1 MKSSVE
7 NLDPTRVKLSVEAPY
22 AELKPSID
30 EAYKEISKQIT
41 VPGFRRGKVPA
52 RIIDQ
57 RVGRPAV
64 LQEAVNNSLDD
75 FYRQA
80 LNENDVRPLGS
91 PEVEVSEIPG
101 LDGAEEG
108 NLVFT
113 VEVDCMPNIELPA
126 YDSIEV
132 EVDTYEVTDED
143 IDKEIDELRARFGTL
158 NPVDRP
164 AAEGDFVT
172 IDLTA
177 KVDDE
182 VIDEATDIS
191 YEVGAGTMIDGLDD
205 ALVDLSEGEETTF
218 NTTLAGGEHKGSEG
232 VVTVK
237 LNAVKERVLADA
249 DDDFA
254 QMASGSD
261 TIEELRE
268 ETRESVAK
276 QKELEQSVQARER
289 VLDALLETVELPLPE
304 KFLAEEVSRQAE
316 AAGAEEGDERYQ
328 EIQDET
334 AKAVRTQFLLDA
346 IAEKEEVEVSQAELI
361 EYIMAMAQ
369 QYGMQP
375 QEFIQMLQSS
385 GQVPAISGEV
395 ARRKGLAAVLA
406 EAKVVDTDG
415 NAVDMT
421 KFVTP
426 ESNEDDEDA
435 DTEAEETAEAADD
448 AEADEAADDAEAE
461 KQD

>member
-1 MKSSVE
+1 M
-7 NLDPTRVKLSVEAPY
+7 
-22 AELKPSID
+22 PS
-30 EAYKEISKQIT
+30 
-41 VPGFRRGKVPA
+41 
-52 RIIDQ
+52 
-57 RVGRPAV
+57 
-64 LQEAVNNSLDD
+64 
-75 FYRQA
+75 
-80 LNENDVRPLGS
+80 
-91 PEVEVSEIPG
+91 
-101 LDGAEEG
+101 
-108 NLVFT
+108 
-113 VEVDCMPNIELPA
+113 IELPA

-191 YEVGAGTMIDGLDD
+191 YEVGARTMIDGLDD

-268 ETRESVAK
+268 ETRENVAK
-276 QKELEQSVQARER
+276 QKELEQSVQAREK
-289 VLDALLETVELPLPE
+289 VLDTCLLYTSPSP
-304 KFLAEEVSRQAE
+304 R
-316 AAGAEEGDERYQ
+316 D
-328 EIQDET
+328 
-334 AKAVRTQFLLDA
+334 
-346 IAEKEEVEVSQAELI
+346 
-361 EYIMAMAQ
+361 
-369 QYGMQP
+369 
-375 QEFIQMLQSS
+375 
-385 GQVPAISGEV
+385 
-395 ARRKGLAAVLA
+395 
-406 EAKVVDTDG
+406 
-415 NAVDMT
+415 
-421 KFVTP
+421 
-426 ESNEDDEDA
+426 
-435 DTEAEETAEAADD
+435 
-448 AEADEAADDAEAE
+448 
-461 KQD
+461 

>member
-191 YEVGAGTMIDGLDD
+191 YEVGARTMIDGLDD

-268 ETRESVAK
+268 ETRENVAK
-276 QKELEQSVQARER
+276 QKELEQSVQAREK

-328 EIQDET
+328 EILDET
-334 AKAVRTQFLLDA
+334 ARAVRTQFLLDA

-415 NAVDMT
+415 NTVDMT

-426 ESNEDDEDA
+426 ESDESDEDA
-435 DTEAEETAEAADD
+435 DTETEETAEAADD

-461 KQD
+461 KQG

>member
-41 VPGFRRGKVPA
+41 IPGFRRGKVPA

-191 YEVGAGTMIDGLDD
+191 YEVGARTMIDGLDD

-268 ETRESVAK
+268 ETRENVAK
-276 QKELEQSVQARER
+276 QKELEQSVQAREK
-289 VLDALLETVELPLPE
+289 VLDALLEMVELPLPE

-361 EYIMAMAQ
+361 EYVMAMAQ

-406 EAKVVDTDG
+406 EATVVDTEG

-426 ESNEDDEDA
+426 ESEEDDEDGDDA
-435 DTEAEETAEAADD
+435 EAEAEETADAADD
-448 AEADEAADDAEAE
+448 AEAAGDAEAE

>member
-268 ETRESVAK
+268 ETRENVAK

>member
-41 VPGFRRGKVPA
+41 IPGFRRGKVPA

-191 YEVGAGTMIDGLDD
+191 YEVGARTMIDGLDD

-218 NTTLAGGEHKGSEG
+218 NTTLAGGEYKGSEG

-268 ETRESVAK
+268 ETRENVAK
-276 QKELEQSVQARER
+276 QKELEQSVQAREK
-289 VLDALLETVELPLPE
+289 VLDALLEMVELPLPE

-406 EAKVVDTDG
+406 EATVVDTEG

-426 ESNEDDEDA
+426 ESEEDGEDGDDA
-435 DTEAEETAEAADD
+435 EAEAEETADAADD
-448 AEADEAADDAEAE
+448 AEAAGDAEAE

>member
-41 VPGFRRGKVPA
+41 IPGFRRGKVPA

-191 YEVGAGTMIDGLDD
+191 YEVGARTMIDGLDD

-218 NTTLAGGEHKGSEG
+218 STTLAGGEHKGSEG

-268 ETRESVAK
+268 ETRENVAK
-276 QKELEQSVQARER
+276 QKELEQSVQAREK
-289 VLDALLETVELPLPE
+289 VLDALLEMVELPLPE
-304 KFLAEEVSRQAE
+304 KFLAEEVSRQVE

-406 EAKVVDTDG
+406 EATVVDTEG

-421 KFVTP
+421 KFVTQ
-426 ESNEDDEDA
+426 ESEEDDEDG
-435 DTEAEETAEAADD
+435 DD
-448 AEADEAADDAEAE
+448 AEAEADETADAADDAEAE
-461 KQD
+461 KKD

>member
-41 VPGFRRGKVPA
+41 IPGFRRGKVPA

-191 YEVGAGTMIDGLDD
+191 YEVGARTMIDGLDD

-268 ETRESVAK
+268 ETRENVAK
-276 QKELEQSVQARER
+276 QKELEQSVQAREK

-304 KFLAEEVSRQAE
+304 KFLAEEVSRQSE

-406 EAKVVDTDG
+406 EAKVVDTEG

-426 ESNEDDEDA
+426 GSEEDDEDG
-435 DTEAEETAEAADD
+435 DD
-448 AEADEAADDAEAE
+448 AEAEADETADAADDAEAE

>member
-41 VPGFRRGKVPA
+41 IPGFRRGKVPA

-182 VIDEATDIS
+182 VIEEATDIS
-191 YEVGAGTMIDGLDD
+191 YEVGARTMIDGLDD

-268 ETRESVAK
+268 ETRENVAK
-276 QKELEQSVQARER
+276 QKELEQSVQAREK
-289 VLDALLETVELPLPE
+289 VLDALLEMVELPLPE

-406 EAKVVDTDG
+406 EATVVDTEG

-426 ESNEDDEDA
+426 ESEEDDEDGDDA
-435 DTEAEETAEAADD
+435 EAEAEETADAADD
-448 AEADEAADDAEAE
+448 AEAAGDAEAE

>member
-41 VPGFRRGKVPA
+41 IPGFRRGKVPA

-191 YEVGAGTMIDGLDD
+191 YEVGARTMIDGLDD

-268 ETRESVAK
+268 ETRENVAK
-276 QKELEQSVQARER
+276 QKELEQSVQAREK
-289 VLDALLETVELPLPE
+289 VLDALLEMVELPLPE

-406 EAKVVDTDG
+406 EATVVDTEG

-426 ESNEDDEDA
+426 ESEEDDEDGDDA
-435 DTEAEETAEAADD
+435 EAEAEETADAADD
-448 AEADEAADDAEAE
+448 AEAAGDAEAE

>member
-268 ETRESVAK
+268 ETRENVAK

-334 AKAVRTQFLLDA
+334 AKAIRTQFLLDA

-406 EAKVVDTDG
+406 EATVVDTDG

>member
-41 VPGFRRGKVPA
+41 IPGFRRGKVPA

-191 YEVGAGTMIDGLDD
+191 YEVGARTMIDGLDD

-268 ETRESVAK
+268 ETRENVAK
-276 QKELEQSVQARER
+276 QKELEQSVQAREK
-289 VLDALLETVELPLPE
+289 VLDALLEMVELPLPE

-406 EAKVVDTDG
+406 EATVVDTEG

-426 ESNEDDEDA
+426 ESEEDDEDGDDA
-435 DTEAEETAEAADD
+435 EAEADETADAADD
-448 AEADEAADDAEAE
+448 AEAAGDAEAE

>member
-80 LNENDVRPLGS
+80 LSENDVRPLGT

-101 LDGAEEG
+101 LDGTEEG

-113 VEVDCMPNIELPA
+113 VEVDCMPSIELPA

-132 EVDTYEVTDED
+132 EVDTYEITDED
-143 IDKEIDELRARFGTL
+143 IDKEIDALRARFGTL
-158 NPVDRP
+158 NEVDRP
-164 AAEGDFVT
+164 AAGGDFVT

-177 KVDDE
+177 KVDGE

-205 ALVDLSEGEETTF
+205 ALLDLSKDEETTF
-218 NTTLAGGEHKGSEG
+218 NTTLAGGEHKGAEG

-261 TIEELRE
+261 TMDELRE
-268 ETRESVAK
+268 ETRENVAK
-276 QKELEQSVQARER
+276 QKELEQSVDAREK

-316 AAGAEEGDERYQ
+316 AAGVEEGDERYQ
-328 EIQDET
+328 EVQDET

-415 NAVDMT
+415 NVVDMT

-426 ESNEDDEDA
+426 EGEDA
-435 DTEAEETAEAADD
+435 EAEADADDSDADVADD
-448 AEADEAADDAEAE
+448 AETEAEADDAEDE

>member
-41 VPGFRRGKVPA
+41 IPGFRRGKVPA

-191 YEVGAGTMIDGLDD
+191 YEVGARTMIDGLDD

-268 ETRESVAK
+268 ETRENVAK
-276 QKELEQSVQARER
+276 QKELEQSVQAREK
-289 VLDALLETVELPLPE
+289 VLDALLEMVELPLPE

-406 EAKVVDTDG
+406 EATVVDTEG

-426 ESNEDDEDA
+426 ESEEDGEDGDDA
-435 DTEAEETAEAADD
+435 EAEAEETADAADD
-448 AEADEAADDAEAE
+448 AEAAGDAEAE

>member
-113 VEVDCMPNIELPA
+113 VEVDCMPSIELPA

-191 YEVGAGTMIDGLDD
+191 YEVGARTMIDGLDD

-268 ETRESVAK
+268 ETRENVAK
-276 QKELEQSVQARER
+276 QKELEQSVQAREK

-328 EIQDET
+328 EILDET

-415 NAVDMT
+415 KAVDMT

-426 ESNEDDEDA
+426 ESDEDDEDA
-435 DTEAEETAEAADD
+435 DTETEETAEAADD

-461 KQD
+461 KQG

>member
-158 NPVDRP
+158 NPIDRP

-205 ALVDLSEGEETTF
+205 ALLDLSEGEETTF
-218 NTTLAGGEHKGSEG
+218 STTLAGGEHKGSEG

-268 ETRESVAK
+268 ETRENVAK
-276 QKELEQSVQARER
+276 QKELEQSVQAREK

-406 EAKVVDTDG
+406 EATVVDTDG

-421 KFVTP
+421 KFVSP

-435 DTEAEETAEAADD
+435 NTEAEETAEAADD